1 MPAVALQAF
10 YKQGDGVFIAIV
22 FMSCLF
28 LHAAASRRRGAFV
41 AGRLVGPGVC
51 VCGGSGAVLYS
62 PCSASRDRHGGVP
75 SRPRLARVG
84 RCCVPLLAIHLKRRR
99 SDVEAQR
106 GDGRVG
112 DGRYGLTWDVTRLQA
127 LRLKQAWT

>member
-51 VCGGSGAVLYS
+51 VCVAALGLCSTARAPHLETATEECLRGPDLRVSAGVACRCS
-62 PCSASRDRHGGVP
+62 PS
-75 SRPRLARVG
+75 
-84 RCCVPLLAIHLKRRR
+84 I
-99 SDVEAQR
+99 
-106 GDGRVG
+106 
-112 DGRYGLTWDVTRLQA
+112 
-127 LRLKQAWT
+127 